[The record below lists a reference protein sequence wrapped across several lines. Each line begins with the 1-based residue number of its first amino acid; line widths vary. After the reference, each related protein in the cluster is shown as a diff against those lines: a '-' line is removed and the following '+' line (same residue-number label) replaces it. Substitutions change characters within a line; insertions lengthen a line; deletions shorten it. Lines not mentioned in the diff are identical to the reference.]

1 VPDAAASF
9 TSFRHER
16 CDRRRIAFTRTLDL
30 SVKSLRMCDERRHE
44 ESSGVGCEAGQGCSL
59 TMVIVT
65 DSDENGG
72 GGVLPVDT
80 PAFSIEYNRLIRSS
94 DEEPVSSVGV
104 PEGSAAWP

>member
-1 VPDAAASF
+1 
-9 TSFRHER
+9 
-16 CDRRRIAFTRTLDL
+16 
-30 SVKSLRMCDERRHE
+30 
-44 ESSGVGCEAGQGCSL
+44 
-59 TMVIVT
+59 MVIVT
-65 DSDENGG
+65 DSYENGG